1 LACAGRLAGLALAAA
16 LAGAA
21 LPAAAQ
27 EVPRVPFLFI
37 NQERLLTGSEAGQA
51 LLAEE
56 DRQRDA
62 LRSEARALDSAFEA
76 EERRLTDQRPTMDP
90 EEFRKL
96 ADDFD
101 ARVVQA
107 RRDQDNRATQ
117 LAQEFDQ
124 RRRQF
129 YALVAPLLV
138 DLMDRAGARAVFDE
152 NSALLTDQTL
162 NITDEVIA
170 AIDAQGVT
178 VPETPPAGDQ
188 TAPPAGATQPPAETP
203 PPPVDAPEAP
213 PAPAAPAVRTAPEG
227 TFVPVPGDIRPARRP
242 EGGN

>member
-1 LACAGRLAGLALAAA
+1 MWRAGSLAGIVFATALLWAAA
-16 LAGAA
+16 EV
-21 LPAAAQ
+21 AAQ
-27 EVPRVPFLFI
+27 TVPASPFLFI
-37 NQERLLTGSEAGQA
+37 NQERLLTGSSVGKA

-56 DRQRDA
+56 EKERDA
-62 LRSEARALDSAFEA
+62 LRAEARALDSGFET
-76 EERRLTDQRPTMDP
+76 EERQLTDQRPSMKP

-96 ADDFD
+96 ADAFD

-107 RRDQDNRATQ
+107 RKDQDAKASA

-129 YALVAPLLV
+129 YARIAPLLV

-170 AIDAQGVT
+170 AIDA
-178 VPETPPAGDQ
+178 EGDTGLAAPDAQ
-188 TAPPAGATQPPAETP
+188 SAPPAPAPAPAPEAATPDTSVPGL
-203 PPPVDAPEAP
+203 VAPEAP
-213 PAPAAPAVRTAPEG
+213 PLASDR
-227 TFVPVPGDIRPARRP
+227 PVPRPP
-242 EGGN
+242 GGN